1 MPTTRIDSAILY
13 DLPPF
18 ARQVVEFPELNSEPN
33 VGEVHLFVGENG
45 TGKTRLLSLLAAAC
59 GNSAELDARVQ
70 RNITNFVTASDK
82 SSISIYGVPNN
93 QILACAANQKS
104 QLIDELVTHG
114 QLKSVSVQSGEQK
127 LLVTEAGESALALA
141 FRGSARISDAE
152 IKPLGPV
159 SFGKPQDN
167 LRFERLQAEDAL
179 FGQCMANLKIRAG
192 MYIASRPS
200 ESLNRNVRIADRL
213 EKAVSHVTGRDFYFV
228 VEDSP
233 KLQLRVTWGEKRMFL
248 SQLPD
253 GLRAIIGW
261 LVACVAKI
269 ESFHPAEENPLDL
282 PVVLIVDEPESHLH
296 PAWQRKLM
304 PALQHLLPKA
314 QIFVATHSPFVISS
328 VNHGFYYVLR
338 ADDEG
343 VVTVDPAKPCSKGD
357 TYLDVVQDILGV
369 QEWYD
374 VETEEQ
380 LALFRSVRD
389 IAKRIPTE
397 TNIEAMRALALEIS
411 ERSESLMDMM
421 ARELAQFDRQLA
433 SVTGRSD
440 K

>member
-1 MPTTRIDSAILY
+1 MPTPRIDTAILY

-18 ARQVVEFPELNSEPN
+18 ARQVLEFPKLNSEPN
-33 VGEVHLFVGENG
+33 AGEVHLFVGENG
-45 TGKTRLLSLLAAAC
+45 TGKTRLLCLLAAAC
-59 GNSAELDARVQ
+59 GNQAELDARVQ
-70 RNITNFVTASDK
+70 RPTKNFVTASDE
-82 SSISIYGVPNN
+82 SSIWVYCGPHSHIHSI
-93 QILACAANQKS
+93 AASDKS
-104 QLIDELVTHG
+104 KLIEYLVTLG
-114 QLKSVSVQSGEQK
+114 QLKVTPTGAKHK
-127 LLVTEAGESALALA
+127 LLANEKGESSLALA
-141 FRGSARISDAE
+141 FRGSVRISDAE

-159 SFGKPQDN
+159 SFGAPENN

-192 MYIASRPS
+192 MFIASRPS
-200 ESLNRNVRIADRL
+200 ESFNRNVRIADRL
-213 EKAVSHVTGRDFYFV
+213 EEAVSHVTGRDFYFV

-233 KLQLRVTWGEKRMFL
+233 QLQLRVTWGEKRMFL

-269 ESFHPAEENPLDL
+269 ESFHPTEENPLDL
-282 PVVLIVDEPESHLH
+282 PVVLIIDEPESHLH

-304 PALQHLLPKA
+304 PALQHLLPNA

-338 ADDEG
+338 ADEEG
-343 VVTVDPAKPCSKGD
+343 VVTIDPAKPCSKGD

-380 LALFRSVRD
+380 LNQFRSARD
-389 IAKRIPTE
+389 VAKRTPTAA
-397 TNIEAMRALALEIS
+397 NMEAMRTLAMQIS
-411 ERSESLMDMM
+411 ERSESLKDMM
-421 ARELAQFDRQLA
+421 ARELSQYDRQLA
-433 SVTGRSD
+433 AVTGRSD